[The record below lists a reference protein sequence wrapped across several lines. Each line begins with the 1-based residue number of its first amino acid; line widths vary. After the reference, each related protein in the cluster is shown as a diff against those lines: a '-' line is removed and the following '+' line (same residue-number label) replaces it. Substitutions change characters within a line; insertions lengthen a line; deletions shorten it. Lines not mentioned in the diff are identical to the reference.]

1 MVTNEIMNQMR
12 LAGINK
18 EKKVMFK
25 DIYETWYK
33 IERDILNFDR
43 IYNRFEKFEGRAL
56 FDSSKHESRE
66 KECQK
71 ERIKEL
77 KKIIHFILMV

>member
-43 IYNRFEKFEGRAL
+43 IYNRFENLKEEHYLIVQSMKAEKKNVRKKE
-56 FDSSKHESRE
+56 SKN
-66 KECQK
+66 
-71 ERIKEL
+71 
-77 KKIIHFILMV
+77 